1 MSITLTQLLIRRATM
16 RLYGQRIADI
26 SPRGDL
32 GLGLDPDGPVVFAL
46 VRAYQEGGCTIEL
59 PEPIVI
65 SVYGEGLPPGADDAS
80 ARTGERVWLASADMP
95 AWRLQLYSAPLQ
107 TLLQSRPPTD

>member
-1 MSITLTQLLIRRATM
+1 MSITLTQLLTRRAAL

-46 VRAYQEGGCTIEL
+46 VRAYQQGGTTTEL
-59 PEPIVI
+59 PEPTVI
-65 SVYGEGLPPGADDAS
+65 SVHGEGLPPGADDAG
-80 ARTGERVWLASADMP
+80 AQAHERVWLASADMP
-95 AWRLQLYSAPLQ
+95 AWRLQLHSAPLQ
-107 TLLQSRPPTD
+107 SLLRSSPPGG

>member
-1 MSITLTQLLIRRATM
+1 MSIPLTQLLTRRAAL

-46 VRAYQEGGCTIEL
+46 VRAYQQGGTTTEL
-59 PEPIVI
+59 PEPTVI
-65 SVYGEGLPPGADDAS
+65 SVYGEGQAPGADDAG
-80 ARTGERVWLASADMP
+80 AHADERVWLASADMP
-95 AWRLQLYSAPLQ
+95 AWRLQLHSAPLQ
-107 TLLQSRPPTD
+107 SLLQSSPPGG

>member
-1 MSITLTQLLIRRATM
+1 MSITLTQLLIRRAAV

-46 VRAYQEGGCTIEL
+46 VRAYQQGGCTTEL
-59 PEPIVI
+59 SEPTVI
-65 SVYGEGLPPGADDAS
+65 SVYGEGQPPGVDDAG
-80 ARTGERVWLASADMP
+80 ALGGERVWLASADMP
-95 AWRLQLYSAPLQ
+95 AWRLQLHSAPLQ
-107 TLLQSRPPTD
+107 TLLQNRPPTD